1 MEGDKVA
8 EERENLGSLYYE
20 QAKYYFNIEKN
31 YKVSH
36 FINDFK
42 SALDSLD
49 DALKILPT
57 S

>member
-8 EERENLGSLYYE
+8 EERENLGSLFYE

-36 FINDFK
+36 FTMI
-42 SALDSLD
+42 
-49 DALKILPT
+49 T
-57 S
+57 RVH

>member
-31 YKVSH
+31 YKVPP
-36 FINDFK
+36 FDIDTIIECTGF
-42 SALDSLD
+42 
-49 DALKILPT
+49 PR
-57 S
+57 